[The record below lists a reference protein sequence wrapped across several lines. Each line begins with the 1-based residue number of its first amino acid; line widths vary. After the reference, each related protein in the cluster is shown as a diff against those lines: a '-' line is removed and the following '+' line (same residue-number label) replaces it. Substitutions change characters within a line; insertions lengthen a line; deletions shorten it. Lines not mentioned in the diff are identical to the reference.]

1 MAWGIIVALAMLAG
15 ILVLAIISLNSE
27 SYEESHKQA
36 EEIKY
41 DVARDAISGNGSDDR
56 GVRWEAQTTVTQEK
70 RAA

>member
-27 SYEESHKQA
+27 SFEEGYKPT
-36 EEIKY
+36 EEINSDTAL
-41 DVARDAISGNGSDDR
+41 DVISGNGLVDR